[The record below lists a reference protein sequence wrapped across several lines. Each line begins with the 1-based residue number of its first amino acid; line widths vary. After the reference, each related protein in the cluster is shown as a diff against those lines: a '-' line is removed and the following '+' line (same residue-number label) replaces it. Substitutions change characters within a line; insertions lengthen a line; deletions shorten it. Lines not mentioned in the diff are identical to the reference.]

1 MPSTS
6 LPASP
11 RPGRVA
17 RRTTQMLPW
26 ALHPD
31 VRTEWLAAV
40 TRGAAGVFLD
50 YDGTLTPIADRPE
63 QATLSAST
71 RARLARLASGCPVTI
86 VTGRDVAVV
95 RDFVRLD
102 EIGYAGCHGLDIE
115 GPAGSGL
122 RYEAAGTVLPA
133 LDGAEA
139 DLRGGLSGI
148 AGALVERKRYSV
160 STHYRLV
167 GRGDAP
173 FVEDVVATVARRYPE
188 LRRERG
194 KKVFELRP
202 DVAWDKG
209 SAVAWLLSAL
219 SLDPGAAIC
228 VGDDETD
235 EHAFE
240 LLGGAGVSIVVEH
253 GDRAT
258 SARYRVRDPREVT
271 EVLDLLIEAL
281 APC

>member
-1 MPSTS
+1 MSSTS
-6 LPASP
+6 PPASP
-11 RPGRVA
+11 RSA
-17 RRTTQMLPW
+17 RTATRTTHALPW
-26 ALHPD
+26 ALDPD
-31 VRTEWLAAV
+31 VRAGWLPAV

-50 YDGTLTPIADRPE
+50 YDGTLTPIAARPE
-63 QATLSAST
+63 QATLSAAT
-71 RARLARLASGCPVTI
+71 RAQLARLASCCPVTI

-95 RDFVRLD
+95 RGFVRLD
-102 EIGYAGCHGLDIE
+102 QIGYAGCHGLDIE

-122 RYEAAGTVLPA
+122 RYEAAAGVLPM

-139 DLRGGLSGI
+139 DLRRGLAGI

-167 GRGDAP
+167 DPGDTAG
-173 FVEDVVATVARRYPE
+173 VDAAVAAVARRYPA

-209 SAVAWLLSAL
+209 SAVAWLLAAL
-219 SLDPGAAIC
+219 SLDPGAAIYI
-228 VGDDETD
+228 GDDETD

-240 LLGGAGVSIVVEH
+240 LLDGAGVPIVVEH
-253 GDRAT
+253 GDRPT

-281 APC
+281 KAR

>member
-1 MPSTS
+1 MSSPT

-11 RPGRVA
+11 RPA
-17 RRTTQMLPW
+17 RAAARTTHGLPW
-26 ALHPD
+26 ALDPHA
-31 VRTEWLAAV
+31 RARWLSAV
-40 TRGAAGVFLD
+40 AGGSAGVFLD

-63 QATLSAST
+63 QATLAAAT
-71 RARLARLASGCPVTI
+71 RAQLARLASCCPVTI

-102 EIGYAGCHGLDIE
+102 ELGYAGCHGLDVQ
-115 GPAGSGL
+115 GAAGSGL
-122 RYEAAGTVLPA
+122 RYEAAEGVLPT
-133 LDGAEA
+133 LDAAEA
-139 DLRGGLSGI
+139 GLRNGLAGI
-148 AGALVERKRYSV
+148 AGVLVERKRYSV

-167 GRGDAP
+167 RPADAP
-173 FVEDVVATVARRYPE
+173 GVEEVVASVARRHPA

-209 SAVAWLLSAL
+209 SAVGWLLAAL
-219 SLDPGAAIC
+219 SLDREAATY

-240 LLGGAGVSIVVEH
+240 LLDGAGAAIVVEH
-253 GDRAT
+253 RDRPT
-258 SARYRVRDPREVT
+258 SARYRVRDPHEVT
-271 EVLDLLIEAL
+271 QVLELLIEAL
-281 APC
+281 ARR

>member
-1 MPSTS
+1 MSTTS
-6 LPASP
+6 PPASR
-11 RPGRVA
+11 RPARVA
-17 RRTTQMLPW
+17 TRTTRTLPW

-31 VRTEWLAAV
+31 VRAEWLSAV

-63 QATLSAST
+63 QATLSAAT
-71 RARLARLASGCPVTI
+71 RAQLARLASCCPVTI
-86 VTGRDVAVV
+86 VTGRDIAVV
-95 RDFVRLD
+95 RDFVKLD

-122 RYEAAGTVLPA
+122 RYEAAAEVLPV
-133 LDGAEA
+133 LDSAEA
-139 DLRGGLSGI
+139 DLRRGLSGV

-160 STHYRLV
+160 SAHYRLV
-167 GRGDAP
+167 EPRDAP
-173 FVEDVVATVARRYPE
+173 HVDEVVATVAFRHPG

-209 SAVAWLLSAL
+209 RAVAWLLAAL
-219 SLDPGAAIC
+219 SLDPGSATC

-240 LLGGAGVSIVVEH
+240 LLDGVGVPIVVEH
-253 GDRAT
+253 GDRPT
-258 SARYRVRDPREVT
+258 SARYRVRDPREVA
-271 EVLDLLIEAL
+271 EVLELLIEAL
-281 APC
+281 AAP

>member
-1 MPSTS
+1 MSSTS
-6 LPASP
+6 LPVAP
-11 RPGRVA
+11 RRSHGAPRA
-17 RRTTQMLPW
+17 THTLPW
-26 ALHPD
+26 ALAPD
-31 VRTEWLAAV
+31 ARSEWVSTVA
-40 TRGAAGVFLD
+40 RGAAGVFLD
-50 YDGTLTPIADRPE
+50 YDGTLTSIADRPE
-63 QATLSAST
+63 QATLGAST
-71 RARLARLASGCPVTI
+71 RAQLARLADCCPVTI
-86 VTGRDVAVV
+86 VTGRDIAVV
-95 RDFVRLD
+95 RGFVQLD
-102 EIGYAGCHGLDIE
+102 RIGYAGCHGLDIE

-122 RYEAAGTVLPA
+122 RYEAAAGVLPT

-139 DLRGGLSGI
+139 DLRRALAGV

-167 GRGDAP
+167 DPGDTAG
-173 FVEDVVATVARRYPE
+173 VDAAVAAVARRYPE

-202 DVAWDKG
+202 DVVWDKG

-219 SLDPGAAIC
+219 SLDPEAATYI
-228 VGDDETD
+228 GDDDTD

-240 LLGGAGVSIVVEH
+240 LLGGAGVPIVVEH
-253 GDRAT
+253 GERPT

-281 APC
+281 AAH

>member
-1 MPSTS
+1 MSSTS

-11 RPGRVA
+11 RPARVA
-17 RRTTQMLPW
+17 ARTTHALPW

-31 VRTEWLAAV
+31 VRAGWLSAV
-40 TRGAAGVFLD
+40 TCGAAGVFLD

-63 QATLSAST
+63 QATLGAST
-71 RARLARLASGCPVTI
+71 RARLARLASRCPVTI
-86 VTGRDVAVV
+86 VTGRDISVV

-115 GPAGSGL
+115 GAAGSGL
-122 RYEAAGTVLPA
+122 RYEASGTVLPA
-133 LDGAEA
+133 LDRAEA
-139 DLRGGLSGI
+139 DLRHGLSRI

-167 GRGDAP
+167 GPGDTP
-173 FVEDVVATVARRYPE
+173 HVEAVVAAVARHYPE

-209 SAVAWLLSAL
+209 SAVAWLLAAM
-219 SLDPGAAIC
+219 SLDPGAATYI
-228 VGDDETD
+228 GDDETD

-240 LLGGAGVSIVVEH
+240 LLAGDGVPIVVEH
-253 GDRAT
+253 GDRPT

-271 EVLDLLIEAL
+271 EVLDLLIEEL
-281 APC
+281 ASA